1 MNQARI
7 AGLAAILA
15 GLLPQLALAQ
25 QRPLTIGI
33 VTGQLPLSTEQSFAP
48 FIAWLDSR
56 VPGQSFQMVQM
67 ATIEDLLQAVEH
79 RQLDF
84 AFTTPVAMV
93 ELNVR
98 YGARPI
104 ATIMQPAPGGQNYPW
119 LAGTVFVRD
128 ARTDIRT
135 MNDVRGKRVVALSP
149 LALGGWLSVVREWR
163 KAGIRE
169 DRDLANLRF
178 VFSYAKVVDEVCRGT
193 ADVGILG
200 ANALVTAMGQ
210 CREKIRVL
218 PANRAGT
225 ADPAE
230 RDPRYPAVVS
240 TELYPE
246 EAFAVTREENEA
258 VVAQVTTA
266 LLAIEPNSD
275 VARAATAGAFTA
287 PLSYAPVQQLMQD
300 LRLRPF
306 ESYGRLTR
314 RQAIE
319 EYGLWISGVLAG
331 FLVLLTSTL
340 MRARKLNEK
349 LADSELFRR
358 RVFEGS
364 HLPIVVMDEQTQKYI
379 DCNPAAA
386 AIYGFGSREETLGKT
401 PADVSAPFQA
411 DGSPSHAGSRR
422 FIEMA
427 IREGMVVFEWRH
439 RRPGGEVWDAEVHLM
454 SFRSGDRRLLQF
466 TLEDI
471 TRRRQAEEMR
481 NTLASVLEA
490 SHDFIGIGTIEG
502 EVTYLNR
509 GAKLLVGRDESES
522 TPKMRIIDFVA
533 PQERG
538 HFESAVMPALLRDG
552 WVRVESKLRHFPSGR
567 LIPVEIE
574 GIVIRGAHGTPI
586 CLATVTRDLSER
598 YEAERQREKLETR
611 LVQAQKMEALGR
623 LTGGI
628 AHDFNNSLTV
638 ILGYADLLLSSDQPS
653 EKVQQALI
661 GIREAGERSRD
672 MVGQLL
678 GFSRQQIIT
687 PRPLD
692 LNRSV
697 SQSHQIL
704 RRLVGEDI
712 ELEVFTGKDLWNVLL
727 DPTQVYQVLVNL
739 AANARDAMP
748 SGGKL
753 TIETSNAV
761 IDETFAEGDPA
772 ATAGEYVMLAVADT
786 GVGMD
791 TATAVQVFEPFFTT
805 KPEGLGTG
813 LGLATVYGIVRQN
826 RGFISV
832 YSEPGIGTTFKL
844 YFPRLL
850 GAGEQS
856 VGGRADATPVPG
868 SRKASILLV
877 EDEELVRRM
886 TADTLAYLGY
896 APLVA
901 ANAQEAIGI
910 CLNRANA
917 VDLVITD
924 VVMPEMKGT
933 ELRDRLVE
941 MRPGLKVLFVSG
953 YTSNVIVRHGVL
965 KPGVDFLQKPFSMES
980 LSSKV
985 EEMLSGPALH

>member
-1 MNQARI
+1 VLNQARK
-7 AGLAAILA
+7 AGLAAILT
-15 GLLPQLALAQ
+15 GLLPGLLLAQ
-25 QRPLTIGI
+25 QKPLTIGI
-33 VTGQLPLSTEQSFAP
+33 VTGQLQNSTDQSFAP

-56 VPGQSFQMVQM
+56 VPGQSFRMVQM
-67 ATIEDLLQAVEH
+67 ETIEDLLRAVER

-104 ATIMQPAPGGQNYPW
+104 ATVMQPAPGGQNYPW
-119 LAGTVFVRD
+119 LAGAVFVKD
-128 ARTDIRT
+128 ARTDIQT

-169 DRDLANLRF
+169 DRDLATLRF

-200 ANALVTAMGQ
+200 ANALMTATDQ
-210 CREKIRVL
+210 CPEKIRVL
-218 PANRAGT
+218 PAKGAGPAN
-225 ADPAE
+225 ADG
-230 RDPRYPAVVS
+230 RDPRYPVAVS

-258 VVAQVTTA
+258 VVAQVSTA
-266 LLAIEPNSD
+266 LLAIEPGSD
-275 VARAATAGAFTA
+275 VAKAATAGAFTA

-319 EYGLWISGVLAG
+319 QYGIWIVGVLTG
-331 FLVLLTSTL
+331 FLVVLTWTL
-340 MRARKLNEK
+340 MRARRLNVK
-349 LADSELFRR
+349 LAESELFRR

-386 AIYGFGSREETLGKT
+386 AIYGFGSCEETLGKT
-401 PADVSAPFQA
+401 PHDVSAPFQA
-411 DGSPSHAGSRR
+411 DGSPSEPGSRR
-422 FIEMA
+422 FIDMA
-427 IREGMVVFEWRH
+427 IAEGMVVFEWRH
-439 RRPGGEVWDAEVHLM
+439 RRPDGELWDAEVHLM
-454 SFRSGDRRLLQF
+454 SFRSGERQLLQF

-471 TRRRQAEEMR
+471 TRRRQVEEMR
-481 NTLASVLEA
+481 TTLASVLEA
-490 SHDFIGIGTIEG
+490 SHDFISIGTMEG

-509 GAKLLVGRDESES
+509 GAKLLVGLDEFK
-522 TPKMRIIDFVA
+522 TAPRMRIIDFLP
-533 PQERG
+533 PQELG

-552 WVRVESKLRHFPSGR
+552 WVRVESKLRHFPSDR

-574 GIVIRGAHGTPI
+574 GIVIRGEHGAPI

-598 YEAERQREKLETR
+598 YEAGRQREKLETR

-638 ILGYADLLLSSDQPS
+638 ILGYAALLLSSDQLN
-653 EKVQQALI
+653 EKQQQALR

-704 RRLVGEDI
+704 QRLVGEDV
-712 ELEVFTGKDLWNVLL
+712 ELDVFAGTDLWSVLL

-761 IDETFAEGDPA
+761 IDATWEQGDPA
-772 ATAGEYVMLAVADT
+772 ATAGEYVMLAVGDT

-791 TATAVQVFEPFFTT
+791 AATAAQVFEPFFTT

-826 RGFISV
+826 RGFIAV

-844 YFPRLL
+844 YFPRLV
-850 GAGEQS
+850 GAGEES
-856 VGGRADATPVPG
+856 VGASADGTPVSG
-868 SRKASILLV
+868 SRRASVLLV
-877 EDEELVRRM
+877 EDDDLVRGM
-886 TADTLAYLGY
+886 TADTLTYLGY

-910 CLNRANA
+910 CRTRANA

-941 MRPGLKVLFVSG
+941 IRPGLKVLFVSG

-965 KPGVDFLQKPFSMES
+965 KPGVDFLQKPFSMET
-980 LSSKV
+980 LSSKI
-985 EEMLSGPALH
+985 EEMLSG

>member
-1 MNQARI
+1 LPQLLYWLDSVLNQARK
-7 AGLAAILA
+7 AGLAVILA
-15 GLLPQLALAQ
+15 GLLPGLALAQ
-25 QRPLTIGI
+25 QKPLTIGI
-33 VTGQLPLSTEQSFAP
+33 VNGQLQNSTEQSFAP

-56 VPGQSFQMVQM
+56 VPGQSFRMVQL
-67 ATIEDLLQAVEH
+67 ATIEDLLQAVER

-84 AFTTPVAMV
+84 AFTTPVVMV

-104 ATIMQPAPGGQNYPW
+104 ATVMQPAPGGQNYPW
-119 LAGTVFVRD
+119 LAGDVFVKD

-169 DRDLANLRF
+169 DRDLASLRF

-193 ADVGILG
+193 ADIGILG
-200 ANALVTAMGQ
+200 ANALMAATDQ
-210 CREKIRVL
+210 CPEKIRVL
-218 PANRAGT
+218 PGNG
-225 ADPAE
+225 PE
-230 RDPRYPAVVS
+230 IDPRYPAPVS

-266 LLAIEPNSD
+266 LLAIEPGSD
-275 VARAATAGAFTA
+275 VAKAATAGAFTA

-319 EYGLWISGVLAG
+319 EYGFWMVGVLTG
-331 FLVLLTSTL
+331 FLVLLTWSL
-340 MRARKLNEK
+340 MRARRLNAR
-349 LADSELFRR
+349 LAESELFRR

-386 AIYGFGSREETLGKT
+386 AIYGFGSCEETLGKT

-411 DGSPSHAGSRR
+411 DGSPSEPGSRR
-422 FIEMA
+422 FIDMA
-427 IREGMVVFEWRH
+427 ITEGMVVFDWRH
-439 RRPGGEVWDAEVHLM
+439 RRPNGELWDAEVHLM
-454 SFRSGDRRLLQF
+454 SFRSGERQLLQF
-466 TLEDI
+466 TLQDI
-471 TRRRQAEEMR
+471 TRRRQEAEMR
-481 NTLASVLEA
+481 TTLASVLEA

-509 GAKLLVGRDESES
+509 GARLLVGLDELET
-522 TPKMRIIDFVA
+522 TPKMRIIDFLA
-533 PQERG
+533 PQELG

-574 GIVIRGAHGTPI
+574 GIVIRDAYGVPI
-586 CLATVTRDLSER
+586 CLATVTRDLTER

-611 LVQAQKMEALGR
+611 LAQAQKMEALGR

-638 ILGYADLLLSSDQPS
+638 ILGYAALLLSSDHLN
-653 EKVQQALI
+653 EKQLQALR

-678 GFSRQQIIT
+678 GFSRRQIIT

-704 RRLVGEDI
+704 QRLVGEDV
-712 ELEVFTGKDLWNVLL
+712 ELDVSAGTGLWNVLL
-727 DPTQVYQVLVNL
+727 DPTQIYQVLVNL

-761 IDETFAEGDPA
+761 IDETFGQGDPA
-772 ATAGEYVMLAVADT
+772 VTAVEYVMLAVGDT

-791 TATAVQVFEPFFTT
+791 AATAAQAFEPFFTT

-826 RGFISV
+826 RGFINV
-832 YSEPGIGTTFKL
+832 YSEPGIGTTFRIYL
-844 YFPRLL
+844 PPAGGR
-850 GAGEQS
+850 GRGIRGRQSGWNAGGEQPKS
-856 VGGRADATPVPG
+856 LYPAGRG
-868 SRKASILLV
+868 R
-877 EDEELVRRM
+877 
-886 TADTLAYLGY
+886 
-896 APLVA
+896 
-901 ANAQEAIGI
+901 
-910 CLNRANA
+910 
-917 VDLVITD
+917 
-924 VVMPEMKGT
+924 
-933 ELRDRLVE
+933 
-941 MRPGLKVLFVSG
+941 
-953 YTSNVIVRHGVL
+953 
-965 KPGVDFLQKPFSMES
+965 
-980 LSSKV
+980 
-985 EEMLSGPALH
+985 